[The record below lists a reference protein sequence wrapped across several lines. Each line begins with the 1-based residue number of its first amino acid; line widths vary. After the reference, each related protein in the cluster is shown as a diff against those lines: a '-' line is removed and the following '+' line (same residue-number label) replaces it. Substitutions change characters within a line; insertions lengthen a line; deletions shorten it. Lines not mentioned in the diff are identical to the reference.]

1 MEQRRYW
8 VLAAVVCVGAGI
20 AVGEFSA
27 ALISPLLS
35 PVTAVGQAVID
46 WVPGSLKTFIIN
58 IFGTGDK
65 TVFLISMVVV
75 MALLAA
81 GIGLLER
88 WRTGFG
94 LAGIGLFGA
103 IGITAVA
110 TRADATGPAYVSP
123 IIAAIAAMLF
133 LSAVANRFLRTA
145 AVVPVAPHIEMDDG
159 GSSPVAR
166 TVPPGSSPASD
177 QRPPAK
183 GSGPSRRRFL
193 QVMTVGGVVAVV
205 AAGAATALRNAA
217 VVVTDLRA
225 KVRLPKPATPA
236 PAVPASATLNIG
248 GITPLV
254 TANKDFYRIDTAL
267 VVPAVNS
274 DSWKLTV
281 TGMVDRQVEI
291 DFAELLAKPMVE
303 HYTTIGCVSNEVGG
317 NLVGNARWLGWPVRE
332 LLAMAGV
339 QSGADMILSTSTDGF
354 TAGTPLAAMLD
365 ERDAIIA
372 VGMNGQPLP
381 LEHGYPARLIVPGLY
396 GYVSATKWL
405 ANLKVTTF
413 AQDQGYWTPRGWSPM
428 GPIKTASRIDVPASG
443 SQSRAGT
450 VMTAGVAWAPER
462 GIKGVQ
468 VQLDSGPWQDAVL
481 ATAINEDTWVQWEAP
496 LTIGAGSH
504 VVQVRAIDGT
514 GAVQTGA
521 SAPPAPNGA
530 TGWDSV
536 QFTVV

>member
-1 MEQRRYW
+1 
-8 VLAAVVCVGAGI
+8 LFAVTNG
-20 AVGEFSA
+20 
-27 ALISPLLS
+27 
-35 PVTAVGQAVID
+35 
-46 WVPGSLKTFIIN
+46 
-58 IFGTGDK
+58 
-65 TVFLISMVVV
+65 V
-75 MALLAA
+75 MPAMS
-81 GIGLLER
+81 R
-88 WRTGFG
+88 
-94 LAGIGLFGA
+94 
-103 IGITAVA
+103 V
-110 TRADATGPAYVSP
+110 ADA
-123 IIAAIAAMLF
+123 
-133 LSAVANRFLRTA
+133 
-145 AVVPVAPHIEMDDG
+145 
-159 GSSPVAR
+159 
-166 TVPPGSSPASD
+166 
-177 QRPPAK
+177 
-183 GSGPSRRRFL
+183 
-193 QVMTVGGVVAVV
+193 
-205 AAGAATALRNAA
+205 
-217 VVVTDLRA
+217 
-225 KVRLPKPATPA
+225 
-236 PAVPASATLNIG
+236 

-254 TANKDFYRIDTAL
+254 TANNSFYRIDTAL

-274 DSWKLTV
+274 DTWKLTV

-372 VGMNGQPLP
+372 VGMNGQALP

-405 ANLKVTTF
+405 SNLKVTTF

-428 GPIKTASRIDVPASG
+428 GPIKTASRIDVPQSG
-443 SQSRAGT
+443 SQQHAGT

-462 GIKGVQ
+462 GIKAVQ
-468 VQLDSGPWQDAVL
+468 VQLDSEPWQDAVL
-481 ATAINEDTWVQWEAP
+481 ATSINIDTWVQWEAP
-496 LTIGAGSH
+496 LKISAGSH

-521 SAPPAPNGA
+521 IAPPAPNGA